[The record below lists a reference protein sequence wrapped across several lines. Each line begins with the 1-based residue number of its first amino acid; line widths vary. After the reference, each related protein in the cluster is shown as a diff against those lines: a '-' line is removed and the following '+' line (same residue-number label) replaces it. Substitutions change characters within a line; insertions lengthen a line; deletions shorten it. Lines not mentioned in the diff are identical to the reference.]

1 MHACRSMPIS
11 SRSSTIISAPD
22 LHRTPVPR
30 PLPGNAPARSRT
42 FLHGDRAPA
51 VTEGTTMNRIRVLK
65 MIRVSALTIAVR
77 VLINC
82 KGTDKLQGY

>member
-1 MHACRSMPIS
+1 MGGLHACRSMPIS

-30 PLPGNAPARSRT
+30 PLQVMLQPEPF

-51 VTEGTTMNRIRVLK
+51 VTEGTDNESNKGTDNR
-65 MIRVSALTIAVR
+65 S
-77 VLINC
+77 
-82 KGTDKLQGY
+82 KGTDKLR